1 MNYSYK
7 DLGLVNTAEMFR
19 KAYEGGYTVPAFNF
33 ISIEQLNA
41 IMDAVI
47 EKNSPVILLASPNL
61 HRQLGH
67 EMIARI
73 VQSGVDR
80 ITHEGLKIPVALHL
94 DHGMTREQCVLAVE
108 NGFSSIM
115 IDGSAKPFEENIALT
130 KEVSEYAHGLDVTV
144 EAELGIL
151 SGEEEGGSADAG
163 EVSCE
168 SKYTDPLRAEEFIRR
183 SGCDSLAVS
192 VGTCH
197 GLVKM
202 KPGPDGKLPGLR
214 FDILEH
220 IRENCPGFPLVLHG
234 ASNIAPEYVEMI
246 NEHGG
251 HIEQTAGIPDDQVR
265 LAAATNVCKVNIATD
280 GWICALAHT
289 RRILDENP
297 GAIDSRVFTLKT
309 RPLLKELYL
318 HKIDIMGSENRA

>member
-1 MNYSYK
+1 MAYYNYR

-33 ISIEQLNA
+33 ISIEQMNA
-41 IMDAVI
+41 IIDAVI

-67 EMIARI
+67 EMIARV
-73 VQSGVDR
+73 VQAGVDR
-80 ITHEGLKIPVALHL
+80 IAHEGLNIPVALHL
-94 DHGMTREQCVLAVE
+94 DHGMSMEHCVLAIE
-108 NGFSSIM
+108 NGFSSVM

-130 KEVSEYAHGLDVTV
+130 KEVADYAHSLDITV

-151 SGEEEGGSADAG
+151 SGEEEGQRDSAG
-163 EVSCE
+163 VKET
-168 SKYTDPLRAEEFIRR
+168 KYTDPERAEEFIRR

-202 KPGPDGKLPGLR
+202 KPNPDGTLPDLR
-214 FDILEH
+214 FDILDH

-246 NEHGG
+246 NAHGG
-251 HIEQTAGIPDDQVR
+251 HIEQTAGIPDEQIR
-265 LAAATNVCKVNIATD
+265 LAAKTNVCKVNIATD

-309 RPLLKELYL
+309 RPLMKELYM
-318 HKIDIMGSENRA
+318 HKIDLMGSENKA

>member
-151 SGEEEGGSADAG
+151 SGE
-163 EVSCE
+163 
-168 SKYTDPLRAEEFIRR
+168 
-183 SGCDSLAVS
+183 
-192 VGTCH
+192 
-197 GLVKM
+197 
-202 KPGPDGKLPGLR
+202 
-214 FDILEH
+214 
-220 IRENCPGFPLVLHG
+220 
-234 ASNIAPEYVEMI
+234 
-246 NEHGG
+246 
-251 HIEQTAGIPDDQVR
+251 
-265 LAAATNVCKVNIATD
+265 
-280 GWICALAHT
+280 
-289 RRILDENP
+289 
-297 GAIDSRVFTLKT
+297 
-309 RPLLKELYL
+309 
-318 HKIDIMGSENRA
+318 

>member
-1 MNYSYK
+1 MYYSYK

-19 KAYEGGYTVPAFNF
+19 KAYDGGYTVPAFNF
-33 ISIEQLNA
+33 ISIEQMNA
-41 IMDAVI
+41 IIDAVI

-67 EMIARI
+67 EMIARV
-73 VQSGVDR
+73 VQAGVDR
-80 ITHEGLKIPVALHL
+80 IAHEGLTIPVALHL
-94 DHGMTREQCVLAVE
+94 DHGMSYEHCELAVE

-115 IDGSAKPFEENIALT
+115 IDGSVKPFEENIALT
-130 KEVSEYAHGLDVTV
+130 KQVAEYAHAHDVTV
-144 EAELGIL
+144 EAELGTL
-151 SGEEEGGSADAG
+151 SGAEESGEEEPGH
-163 EVSCE
+163 E

-202 KPGPDGKLPGLR
+202 KPGPDGTLPGLR

-220 IRENCPGFPLVLHG
+220 IRTNCPGFPLVLHG

-246 NEHGG
+246 NAHGG
-251 HIEQTAGIPDDQVR
+251 HIEQTAGIPDDQIR
-265 LAAATNVCKVNIATD
+265 RAAKTNVCKVNIATD

-309 RPLLKELYL
+309 RPLLKELYM
-318 HKIDIMGSENRA
+318 HKIDIMGSENKA

>member
-1 MNYSYK
+1 MYYSYK

-19 KAYEGGYTVPAFNF
+19 KAYDGGYTVPAFNF
-33 ISIEQLNA
+33 ISIEQMNA
-41 IMDAVI
+41 IIDAVI

-67 EMIARI
+67 EMIARV
-73 VQSGVDR
+73 VQAGVDR
-80 ITHEGLKIPVALHL
+80 IAHEGLTIPVALHL
-94 DHGMTREQCVLAVE
+94 DHGMSYEHCQLAVE

-115 IDGSAKPFEENIALT
+115 IDGSVKPFEENIALT
-130 KEVSEYAHGLDVTV
+130 KQVAEYAHAHDVTV

-151 SGEEEGGSADAG
+151 SGAEESGAEEPGH
-163 EVSCE
+163 E

-202 KPGPDGKLPGLR
+202 KPGPDGTLPGLR

-220 IRENCPGFPLVLHG
+220 IRTNCPGFPLVLHG

-246 NEHGG
+246 NAHGG
-251 HIEQTAGIPDDQVR
+251 HIEQTAGIPDDQIR
-265 LAAATNVCKVNIATD
+265 RAAKTNVCKVNIATD

-309 RPLLKELYL
+309 RPLLKELYM
-318 HKIDIMGSENRA
+318 HKIDIMGSENKA

>member
-80 ITHEGLKIPVALHL
+80 IAHEGLQIPVALHL
-94 DHGMTREQCVLAVE
+94 DHGMSYEHCVLAVE

-115 IDGSAKPFEENIALT
+115 IDGSVKPFEENIALT
-130 KEVSEYAHGLDVTV
+130 KEVSEYAHALDVTV

-151 SGEEEGGSADAG
+151 SGDEEGGSSAP
-163 EVSCE
+163 VVE
-168 SKYTDPLRAEEFIRR
+168 SKYTDP
-183 SGCDSLAVS
+183 
-192 VGTCH
+192 GTCH

-214 FDILEH
+214 LDILEH
-220 IRENCPGFPLVLHG
+220 IRTNCPGFPLVLHG

-251 HIEQTAGIPDDQVR
+251 HIEQTAGIPDDQIR
-265 LAAATNVCKVNIATD
+265 LAAKTNVCKVNIATD

-309 RPLLKELYL
+309 RPLLKELYM
-318 HKIDIMGSENRA
+318 HKIDIMGSENKA